1 MNLPHVSTL
10 EEAAIYLSEATG
22 DSWTPKLVLDF
33 AITKPE
39 HSSRKPAP
47 IAFAAMP
54 IGTTFGRYEF
64 TSPDGMVRNG
74 SARWQL
80 VPLYPIHAAQL
91 VVAGNTFVGVVE
103 RPDDDD
109 SDGVH
114 YALIEPLD
122 VDHEVTLDMVRMKR
136 AAIESILN
144 AYSATASS
152 GAPESNERSGP
163 IAGSEGLGITKAE
176 ILEAEW
182 PLPNDAPR
190 LENIL
195 DKIPKWVDE
204 ACIKVGRVGKGQ
216 SGSHLWNPAVL
227 AVCLAT
233 RTSHKQ
239 WICNQAALTKLISGR
254 FSDYLDEW
262 KSKLEFL

>member
-1 MNLPHVSTL
+1 LNLPHVSTL

-33 AITKPE
+33 AITKPK

-152 GAPESNERSGP
+152 GAPESEEPPAHKATPASWIEDVRAIALEYIAKHKAKDLFPSQSDVCGYIEKKAREKKIYGP
-163 IAGSEGLGITKAE
+163 QGK
-176 ILEAEW
+176 
-182 PLPNDAPR
+182 PLS
-190 LENIL
+190 
-195 DKIPKWVDE
+195 
-204 ACIKVGRVGKGQ
+204 Q
-216 SGSHLWNPAVL
+216 SYIQRNAIQGDWW
-227 AVCLAT
+227 
-233 RTSHKQ
+233 KQ
-239 WICNQAALTKLISGR
+239 NKP
-254 FSDYLDEW
+254 
-262 KSKLEFL
+262 